1 MESEAMKPMEKQ
13 MKKQIEALACLA
25 LLTGLMALPL
35 RAGTIY
41 TTSFESLNVSG
52 RGNGNK
58 KVEPGWVGESGYF
71 AGQYGLDDV
80 IEGKFSTPYG
90 AQAAIVYNYQASETT
105 AESTILHPVLVPG
118 VTYTVTFNV
127 AKATDL
133 SGDYRVELVAFSPGE
148 SRNGNDLGSLLA
160 FTSGTATLSDMSET
174 DNIVF
179 TPGAGHADLNKLLA
193 IRIDGNMGGNVSSGT
208 LIDNLIFSDDS
219 ASDVSPP
226 IAIATSPQNGAPTN
240 TKLVITFN
248 ENIVKGTGNI
258 VLKRSSDDVTIDTID
273 VTSGNV
279 TVVGAKLWISLSV
292 ALDNSAG
299 YYVQFG
305 AGLVDDGA
313 GNSSPSSIADTTSWN
328 FTTVLADGPTLLY
341 ETSFESPVVSGRS
354 NNKTPTGWLIDG
366 VGFGANRAGL
376 YNEGS
381 GNFAT
386 PYGAQGAFVYYGG
399 SSFTTA
405 EATFTETLT
414 AGITYTVTF
423 NLAKA
428 PDLNGSYNVELLA
441 FNGGDARND
450 QSYGTVLAEVS
461 GTAASSDMQTEA
473 ASFSFTPGGAD
484 PNLGKLVALQI
495 DGSGSGVLIDNIRL
509 SNDAVGDVSPPALSA
524 KSPLDDATTMILD
537 FDFEITFTEDVT
549 NGTGNI
555 VIKRGSDDSVFE
567 SFDIVSTNVTFS
579 GTNVVTFSPTNEF
592 LMGTGYYVQIGTNA
606 IHDLAGNAYA
616 GITDT
621 STWNFTTVTVPVD
634 QVRIILADSFES
646 PDVSGKQQQ
655 TAPDNWLRASGEFYS
670 SRCGMADTNS
680 GVFTTPYGAQAA
692 EIWHSY
698 DAHLTVTESAV
709 SEVIVSGVTYVVTF
723 NVAQGDHNGNFLI
736 ELVAFDPGDSR
747 LLETSG
753 TVLAS
758 KSGQAL
764 SSDMSQR
771 AGVTYTASGVDP
783 NLGRL
788 ITVRLKNT
796 AFFDNVKLT
805 DNMTGDSASPVLSS
819 TYPAD
824 DATTVTVDYDLTM
837 TFNEDVTN
845 GTGNIVIKKL
855 SDDSV
860 VETLDVTS
868 GNVTFD
874 GSRDVIINPISDLAR
889 GTAYYI
895 EVYNGAITDIATNSY
910 VGIANNATWNF
921 TTVLPDA
928 KNTIFADSFESPVVS
943 GSLQKTA
950 PAGWIRETSGSL
962 AYWQNSGL
970 ANTNTSTFST
980 PYGDQAAT
988 VWHSSE
994 ASLTTEEAVISK
1006 TLSAGE
1012 IYTVTF
1018 NVAKASNLNGAY
1030 KVELVA
1036 FDPADVR
1043 DDHSYG
1049 SVVASVSGTASP
1061 SDMAAEADGFS
1072 ISPDGTHPDIGRLL
1086 ALQIEGGGA
1095 LVDNLKLTYTPHPTT
1110 LLIFR

>member
-1 MESEAMKPMEKQ
+1 MKRKETQMETQ
-13 MKKQIEALACLA
+13 MKKQLAALVSVVLVLGLA
-25 LLTGLMALPL
+25 TEPIQ
-35 RAGTIY
+35 AGTIY
-41 TTSFESLNVSG
+41 TTSFESPTVTT
-52 RGNGNK
+52 RANGNK
-58 KVEPGWVGESGYF
+58 KAPDGWSGESNYYQGRYAMENES
-71 AGQYGLDDV
+71 AGQ
-80 IEGKFSTPYG
+80 FTTPYG
-90 AQAAIVYNYQASETT
+90 AQAVIDWHTT
-105 AESTILHPVLVPG
+105 ASHTTLESTILHPVLVAG
-118 VTYTVTFNV
+118 VTYTVSFNA
-127 AKATDL
+127 AKALDL
-133 SGDYRVELVAFSPGE
+133 TGGGYRVELVALSPGE
-148 SRNGNDLGSLLA
+148 SRNGNDLGTLLA
-160 FTSGTATLSDMSET
+160 VANGTAVLSDMSESASFT
-174 DNIVF
+174 F
-179 TPGAGHADLNKLLA
+179 TPTGGDPSLLKLLA
-193 IRIDGNMGGNVSSGT
+193 LRIDGGGGNA
-208 LIDNLIFSDDS
+208 LIDNINLSDDS
-219 ASDVSPP
+219 VSDVSPP
-226 IAIATSPQNGAPTN
+226 IIANSSPEDNATGVATN
-240 TKLVITFN
+240 AKLMLRFN
-248 ENIVKGTGNI
+248 ETIVKGTGNI
-258 VLKRSSDDVTIDTID
+258 VVKRSGDNVTIETID
-273 VTSGNV
+273 VTSGDV
-279 TVVGAKLWISLSV
+279 TINGNDLIVGRSVSLGDGTS
-292 ALDNSAG
+292 
-299 YYVQFG
+299 YYVHVD
-305 AGLVDDGA
+305 AGVVEDA
-313 GNSSPSSIADTTSWN
+313 SGNAYPVGISDTTSWS
-328 FTTVLADGPTLLY
+328 FTVLAEGPRALFAD
-341 ETSFESPVVSGRS
+341 SFESPVV
-354 NNKTPTGWLIDG
+354 TGSQKWTAPDNWNLE
-366 VGFGANRAGL
+366 V
-376 YNEGS
+376 
-381 GNFAT
+381 
-386 PYGAQGAFVYYGG
+386 GG
-399 SSFTTA
+399 SLSYWKRSGLANVDSGTFTTA
-405 EATFTETLT
+405 HGDQAATVWHSSQSSLTMKEITLSDALT
-414 AGITYTVTF
+414 ADVTYRVNF
-423 NLAKA
+423 NVAK
-428 PDLNGSYNVELLA
+428 GSNLDGTYQVELLA
-441 FNGGDARND
+441 FDPSDPRND
-450 QSYGTVLAEVS
+450 VASGTLLASGS
-461 GTAASSDMQTEA
+461 GTAV
-473 ASFSFTPGGAD
+473 FSNMEETRGFTFTPNGSN
-484 PNLGKLVALQI
+484 PNLGRLFGIQIQGGGALVDNVSLS
-495 DGSGSGVLIDNIRL
+495 DNGVD
-509 SNDAVGDVSPPALSA
+509 SGDVIAPVLTA
-524 KSPLDDATTMILD
+524 KYPVDNATTMTLD
-537 FDFEITFTEDVT
+537 FDLELTFNEYVT

-555 VIKRGSDDSVFE
+555 VVKRSSDDSIFE
-567 SFDIVSTNVTFS
+567 SVDVSSANITFN
-579 GTNVVTFSPTNEF
+579 GTNVVTYTPTNAF

-634 QVRIILADSFES
+634 QVRIILSDSFES

-805 DNMTGDSASPVLSS
+805 DNMTGDSAAPVLSS

-1049 SVVASVSGTASP
+1049 SVVASVSGTASLP
-1061 SDMAAEADGFS
+1061 DMAAEADSFTVT
-1072 ISPDGTHPDIGRLL
+1072 IAEADPDEGKLL

-1095 LVDNLKLTYTPHPTT
+1095 LIDNLKLTTTPNPVTII
-1110 LLIFR
+1110 LFR